1 MKADQDVKADVEDE
15 LQWDPD
21 VDDKDIA
28 VAVRDGTVQLS
39 GYTSSYGDKFEAE
52 VAAKRVVG
60 VAGIA
65 NDIEVRIANL
75 DQRPDPDIA
84 RDAVDAIARMLPD
97 DAKDIRLT
105 VRNGQLALEG
115 SVEWYSQKERAESAV
130 RWLRGVKGVTN
141 SIQIKP
147 SLKPGDL
154 KGKIQSAFLRN
165 AMIDASRITVETSG
179 GTVTLKGSVKTWS
192 EREAAEHVAW
202 GAPGVFWV
210 DDRISIAA

>member
-1 MKADQDVKADVEDE
+1 MKSDDDVKADVEDE

-21 VDDKDIA
+21 VDNEDIA
-28 VAVRDGTVQLS
+28 VTVKDGTVQLS
-39 GYTSSYGDKFEAE
+39 GYTSSYSDKFEAE
-52 VAAKRVVG
+52 AATKRVVG
-60 VAGIA
+60 VAGVA
-65 NDIEVRIANL
+65 NDIEVRIPNL

-97 DAKDIRLT
+97 EAKDIRVT
-105 VRNGQLALEG
+105 AQGAQLSLEG
-115 SVEWYSQKERAESAV
+115 TVEWYSQKERAESAV
-130 RWLRGVKGVTN
+130 RWLRGVKGVAN

-147 SLKPGDL
+147 SFKPGDL
-154 KGKIQSAFLRN
+154 KSKIQSAFLRN

-179 GTVTLKGSVKTWS
+179 GTVTLKGSVWSWS